1 MAPLHAY
8 TMCEMLSKTAL
19 CPNWRFLEQLGVGVV
34 QWFVWGGASNH
45 LQQPHKLRCT
55 SSLSRFTIVKDALYV
70 RSRHQTKARAFATVA
85 CFTLLCTRHA
95 DELSMADICLVAAYR
110 SASPSKECMKRFDSH
125 QDGSVSQQRSRRREM
140 QQLQQICKT
149 TPVEWRFF
157 FLDGICGFTT

>member
-1 MAPLHAY
+1 M
-8 TMCEMLSKTAL
+8 
-19 CPNWRFLEQLGVGVV
+19 V

-110 SASPSKECMKRFDSH
+110 SIYPS
-125 QDGSVSQQRSRRREM
+125 RERM
-140 QQLQQICKT
+140 T
-149 TPVEWRFF
+149 
-157 FLDGICGFTT
+157 